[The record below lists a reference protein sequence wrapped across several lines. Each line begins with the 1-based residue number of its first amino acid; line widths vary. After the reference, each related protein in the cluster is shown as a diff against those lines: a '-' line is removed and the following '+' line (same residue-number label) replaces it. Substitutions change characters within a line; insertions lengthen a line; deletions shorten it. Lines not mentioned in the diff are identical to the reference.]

1 MQVDPTFHDDAS
13 NMEQLVPFEECI
25 ELHSTAEAVVKA
37 PGYLMLTHN
46 GRTFKLV
53 GTIFCISENLDNLC
67 RPLKVVSLSLS
78 SILSLLKSL

>member
-25 ELHSTAEAVVKA
+25 ELHSTGEAVVKA
-37 PGYLMLTHN
+37 PDFLLLTHN

-53 GTIFCISENLDNLC
+53 GVAFCISECQNNLYM
-67 RPLKVVSLSLS
+67 PLQPLYCLVLIFPPS
-78 SILSLLKSL
+78 KSL